1 MPQGQGT
8 YGSKRGRPPKKKK
21 AGLLKRVVSAARERQ
36 GRRRLKKLAKKGKV
50 FMQGDRKQGPSLVKS
65 RAYDKKAT
73 KQQKKTL
80 PGSEKTGKVS
90 RGATGAQR
98 TKGGTYVKYKKD
110 SKAAGSFRSKFK
122 SACGGGAKSF
132 SWQGRS
138 YSCKKA

>member
-1 MPQGQGT
+1 MAGFI
-8 YGSKRGRPPKKKK
+8 KK
-21 AGLLKRVVSAARERQ
+21 VVSAARERQ

-50 FMQGDRKQGPSLVKS
+50 FMQGNRTKGPDLVKPK
-65 RAYDKKAT
+65 AYGKKAT
-73 KQQKKTL
+73 KLQKKTL

-110 SKAAGSFRSKFK
+110 SKAAGNFRSAFK
-122 SACGGGAKSF
+122 SGCAGGKKSF

-138 YSCKKA
+138 YACKKA

>member
-36 GRRRLKKLAKKGKV
+36 GRRRLAKLAKKGKV
-50 FMQGDRKQGPSLVKS
+50 SYQGKKVKA

-73 KQQKKTL
+73 KQQKKYL

-90 RGATGAQR
+90 RGAVGAER
-98 TKGGTYVKYKKD
+98 TKGGTYAKYKKD
-110 SKAAGSFRSKFK
+110 SKTAGSFRAKFK
-122 SACGGGAKSF
+122 DACGGGAKSF
-132 SWQGRS
+132 KWQGRS